1 VNNAWLP
8 RSLKISRE
16 RGFFS
21 PQPLEP
27 QIEHAKG
34 FIAAW
39 NSVSDTPPANFLDLG
54 SGGGL
59 PGLVLLEEWQV
70 PAVLMDAMEKR
81 VIFLQEVLE
90 FEGAPGQAQA
100 IQARAEDL
108 SRDPDYDESFDLVT
122 ARSFGPP
129 AVTAECAVRFLK
141 VGGYLIVS
149 EPPDDT
155 APDRWPVEGLRK
167 VGLENLGRHRFGA
180 AFQILRK
187 TSKTPTQY
195 PRESGTPKKKPLF

>member
-1 VNNAWLP
+1 MTNDWLP
-8 RSLKISRE
+8 RSLEISRE
-16 RGFFS
+16 RGFLS
-21 PQPLEP
+21 PQPLDH
-27 QIEHAKG
+27 QIAHAKG

-39 NSVSDTPPANFLDLG
+39 NSVATTPPENFLDLG

-59 PGLVLLEEWQV
+59 PGLVLLQEWGI

-81 VIFLQEVLE
+81 VFFLQEVLE
-90 FEGAPGQAQA
+90 FEDAQGKAIA

-108 SRDPDYDESFDLVT
+108 SRDQDYEARFDLVT

-141 VGGYLIVS
+141 VGGFLIVS
-149 EPPDDT
+149 EPPDDD
-155 APDRWPVEGLRK
+155 APNRWPAEGLRK
-167 VGLENLGRHRFGA
+167 VGLESLGRHRFGA

-187 TSKTPTQY
+187 ISPTANLY

>member
-1 VNNAWLP
+1 MTNAWLP
-8 RSLKISRE
+8 RSLEISRE
-16 RGFFS
+16 RGFLS
-21 PQPLEP
+21 PQPLDH
-27 QIEHAKG
+27 QIEHARG

-39 NSVSDTPPANFLDLG
+39 NSQRDTPPENFLDLG

-59 PGLVLLEEWQV
+59 PGLVLLEEWATV
-70 PAVLMDAMEKR
+70 AVLMDAMEKR
-81 VIFLQEVLE
+81 TYFLQEVLN
-90 FEGAPGQAQA
+90 FDDAPGHGIA

-108 SRDPDYDESFDLVT
+108 ARDPDYEESFDLVT

-141 VGGYLIVS
+141 VGGLLIVS
-149 EPPDDT
+149 EPPDDE
-155 APDRWPVEGLRK
+155 APDRWSLQGLRK

-180 AFQILRK
+180 AFQILHK
-187 TSKTPTQY
+187 ASPTPALY

>member
-1 VNNAWLP
+1 MNDWLP
-8 RSLKISRE
+8 RSLDISRE
-16 RGFFS
+16 RGFLS
-21 PQPLEP
+21 PQPLEN

-39 NSVSDTPPANFLDLG
+39 NSVSPTPPENFLDLG

-59 PGLVLLEEWQV
+59 PGLVLLQEWAI

-81 VIFLQEVLE
+81 VFFLQEVLE
-90 FEGAPGQAQA
+90 FPDAPGQAIA
-100 IQARAEDL
+100 LQARAEEL
-108 SRDPDYDESFDLVT
+108 SRDLDYQEAFELVT

-149 EPPDDT
+149 EPPDDD
-155 APDRWPVEGLRK
+155 APNRWPVEGLQK
-167 VGLENLGRHRFGA
+167 VGLESLGRHRFGA

-187 TSKTPTQY
+187 TSPTPSLY
-195 PRESGTPKKKPLF
+195 PRESGIPKKKPLF